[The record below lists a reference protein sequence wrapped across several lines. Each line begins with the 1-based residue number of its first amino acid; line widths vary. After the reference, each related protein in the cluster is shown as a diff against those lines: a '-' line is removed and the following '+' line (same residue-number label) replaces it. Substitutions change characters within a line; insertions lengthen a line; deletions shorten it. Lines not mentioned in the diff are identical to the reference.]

1 MSPEAISAIRNECDR
16 SRVARFIRLQYLG
29 SDPIVMFV
37 SNITGHHLGIPLA
50 DFSAA
55 SVYHHTHQSDE
66 EFIAASRHCRAL
78 ASNYGLK
85 MPRKERPPVSRH

>member
-37 SNITGHHLGIPLA
+37 SNITGRHLGIPLA

-55 SVYHHTHQSDE
+55 SVYHHTHQSNE
-66 EFIAASRHCRAL
+66 EFIAAENKK
-78 ASNYGLK
+78 ASVA
-85 MPRKERPPVSRH
+85 P